1 MIITFEHK
9 NQMEMIGISIVSCRK
24 CSLADR
30 NVWVFEMLKQIDN
43 FLDFY
48 LNE

>member
-9 NQMEMIGISIVSCRK
+9 NQMEMIGKPIVSCRK
-24 CSLADR
+24 CSLAGR
-30 NVWVFEMLKQIDN
+30 NVRVLEMLKQIDN

>member
-9 NQMEMIGISIVSCRK
+9 NQMEIIGMSIVSCRK
-24 CSLADR
+24 CSLAAR
-30 NVWVFEMLKQIDN
+30 NIRVLEMLKQIDN
-43 FLDFY
+43 FLGFY